1 MLGRKQSVRNNEDWK
16 NALDHIEE
24 TVSKKEL
31 DSLVKK
37 TVKDIKEKCKGKKA
51 AYAWSAGKDSLVLG
65 EICEKAGI
73 DQSVLVRC
81 NLEYPAFIA
90 WIEQN
95 KPSGLEIINTG
106 QDMEWLK
113 KHPDMLFPDK
123 SNKAAQWFHIVQHRG
138 QARYYKEHQLEILL
152 LGRRKADGNYVG
164 KDNIYTNSA
173 GITRYSPLA
182 EWRHED
188 ILAYIHYYDV
198 KLPPIYDWTDN
209 DVWLFLLRNHVDIP
223 EIYLFLWQSGSSK
236 RQMRVSQ
243 FFSVD
248 TARSLVKMN
257 EYYPDLMERVIRREP
272 NAYLAALYWDS
283 EMFGRSSRKRKESEQ
298 GQEQKDYKQELI
310 NLFDHMEIFDTPHK
324 RRVAERY
331 RNFFIAV
338 SAIATPEDCKHIY
351 EGLISGDPKMRTFRA
366 LYQRIYGRY
375 INNAKKERKHG

>member
-24 TVSKKEL
+24 TVPKKEL

-95 KPSGLEIINTG
+95 KPSGLEVINTG

-198 KLPPIYDWTDN
+198 KLPPIYDWEKGYLCGTHPWPARQYMDC
-209 DVWLFLLRNHVDIP
+209 LLYTSPSPRDR
-223 EIYLFLWQSGSSK
+223 G
-236 RQMRVSQ
+236 
-243 FFSVD
+243 
-248 TARSLVKMN
+248 
-257 EYYPDLMERVIRREP
+257 
-272 NAYLAALYWDS
+272 
-283 EMFGRSSRKRKESEQ
+283 
-298 GQEQKDYKQELI
+298 
-310 NLFDHMEIFDTPHK
+310 
-324 RRVAERY
+324 
-331 RNFFIAV
+331 
-338 SAIATPEDCKHIY
+338 
-351 EGLISGDPKMRTFRA
+351 
-366 LYQRIYGRY
+366 
-375 INNAKKERKHG
+375 